1 MDRIDALRMFMET
14 AEAGSFSAVARQRAI
29 ATSTVTLA
37 INQLEEAFGARL
49 MVRSTRRLVFTH
61 EGERLL
67 ADARRLISDWDASM
81 SGMRQEGPLTG
92 PIRVTAS
99 HDFGRSKLR
108 PCLDAFQA
116 SHPGV
121 HLSLVLNDSNL
132 DLMDGQVDLALRNG
146 PLPDSSLRARLL
158 LRNERLVC
166 ASPAYWARAGKPAH
180 PKDLAGH
187 NCLVL
192 ARPGAPL
199 VAWPFRE
206 GSKPFSVKVSGDRQ
220 VDDGSILRDWALA
233 GVGVA
238 FKNRLDILHELQA
251 GTLETALDDYVVG
264 PTDLY
269 AVHPGGPPSRRVL
282 ALVDFLAQSL
292 AGPAN

>member
-37 INQLEEAFGARL
+37 INQLEEEVGARL

-67 ADARRLISDWDASM
+67 VDARRLVSDWDAAM
-81 SGMRQEGPLTG
+81 SGLRQEGPLTG

-108 PCLDAFQA
+108 ACLDAFQA
-116 SHPGV
+116 GHPGI
-121 HLSLVLNDSNL
+121 HISLMLNDSNL
-132 DLMDGQVDLALRNG
+132 DLMDEQIDLALRNG

-199 VAWPFRE
+199 VAWPFRD

-220 VDDGSILRDWALA
+220 VDDGSVLRDWAVA
-233 GVGVA
+233 GAGVA

-251 GTLETALDDYVVG
+251 GTLETALEDYVVG
-264 PTDLY
+264 PSDLY
-269 AVHPGGPPSRRVL
+269 AVHPGGLPSRRVL

-292 AGPAN
+292 AKPG